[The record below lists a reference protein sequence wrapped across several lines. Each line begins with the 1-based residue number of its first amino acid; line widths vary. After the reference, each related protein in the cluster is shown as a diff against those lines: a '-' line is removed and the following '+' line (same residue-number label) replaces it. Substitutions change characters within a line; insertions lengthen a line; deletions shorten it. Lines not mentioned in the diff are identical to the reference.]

1 MMRVSNN
8 YGKKI
13 STVVNE
19 FITGVNTSKN
29 YKHWLKCEYGN
40 KYCPIQTTGHTRRE
54 DAMNRIRLM
63 DYRM

>member
-13 STVVNE
+13 STVVDG
-19 FITGVNTSKN
+19 FITNFKPSKDYN
-29 YKHWLKCEYGN
+29 YWLKCEYGS
-40 KYCPIQTTGHTRRE
+40 KYCPIQVTGHKRRE
-54 DAMNRIRLM
+54 DAMDKIRLM

>member
-1 MMRVSNN
+1 MRVSNN

-19 FITGVNTSKN
+19 FITGVKVPKDYN
-29 YKHWLKCEYGN
+29 YWLKCEYGS
-40 KYCPIQTTGHTRRE
+40 KYCPIQVAGRE
-54 DAMNRIRLM
+54 STMDKIRLM